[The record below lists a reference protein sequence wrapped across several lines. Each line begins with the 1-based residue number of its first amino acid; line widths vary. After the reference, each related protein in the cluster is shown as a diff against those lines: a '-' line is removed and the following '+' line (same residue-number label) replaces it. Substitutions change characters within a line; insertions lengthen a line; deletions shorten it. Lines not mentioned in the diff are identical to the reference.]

1 MDENLPE
8 MHGGVSEGRL
18 LGAIEFPGFYKIHI
32 FAKLP
37 CCILKTDS
45 KSSLFQGQRTSD
57 LF

>member
-8 MHGGVSEGRL
+8 MHVGVSEGRA
-18 LGAIEFPGFYKIHI
+18 LGAKDFPGFSKIHI
-32 FAKLP
+32 FAKFT